1 MIKFILC
8 FYSNMGGGSK
18 NIVGSLVYGIFQFE
32 KWDNRT
38 SGGGYFDA
46 IGL

>member
-8 FYSNMGGGSK
+8 FYSNIGGGTK
-18 NIVGSLVYGIFQFE
+18 NIVRSLVYGTPQFE
-32 KWDNRT
+32 KWDKTT